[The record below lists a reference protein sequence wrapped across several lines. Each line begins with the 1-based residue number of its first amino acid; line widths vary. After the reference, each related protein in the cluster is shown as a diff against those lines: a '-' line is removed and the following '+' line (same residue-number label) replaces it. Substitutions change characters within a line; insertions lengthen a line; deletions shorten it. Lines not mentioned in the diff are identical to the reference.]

1 MDKILDIQAMQTL
14 SVDKFNTEIT
24 VRSAGVL
31 GPLSLITTRT
41 SWQIISQLAARF
53 YSERTAFIAEAAH
66 VVPPIGA
73 QGLNLSLGDIETLLE
88 LTKASPSSIGELPVL
103 KKYHQ
108 ARRPIAQSRMIGVGA
123 LNRASKAEGPAAV
136 RARAL
141 GLDAIYRIAPLRRA
155 LMHLG
160 LGTR

>member
-1 MDKILDIQAMQTL
+1 M
-14 SVDKFNTEIT
+14 
-24 VRSAGVL
+24 
-31 GPLSLITTRT
+31 
-41 SWQIISQLAARF
+41 
-53 YSERTAFIAEAAH
+53 
-66 VVPPIGA
+66 VPPIGA

-88 LTKASPSSIGELPVL
+88 LAKASPSGIGELPVL

-108 ARRPIAQSRMIGVGA
+108 ARRPIALSRVIGVSA
-123 LNRASKAEGPAAV
+123 LNHASKAEEPAAV

-141 GLDAIYRIAPLRRA
+141 GLDAIHRIAPLRRA